1 LILARKPIFMLPKRQ
16 EYLTAEEY
24 LFQERLSET
33 RHEFFNGEIFAM
45 AGASRRHNQIVS
57 NLTRIL
63 GNQLADRP
71 CSVYSSDMKV
81 KIQKL
86 NKYAYPDVLIVC
98 EQQQFEDENEDVLLN
113 PAVIIEV
120 LSDSTEAYDRGDKF
134 LHYQGIP
141 SLAEYLLVSQKTCQ
155 IEKFMR
161 QADDTWVYSQ
171 SDQINAEIDLRRV
184 DCSLK
189 LQDVYAKVRI

>member
-1 LILARKPIFMLPKRQ
+1 MLPKRQ
-16 EYLTAEEY
+16 EHLTAEEY

-33 RHEFFNGEIFAM
+33 RREYFNGETFAM
-45 AGASRRHNQIVS
+45 AGASRRHNQIAS
-57 NLTRIL
+57 NLTRVL

-98 EQQQFEDENEDVLLN
+98 GQQQFEDENEDVLLN
-113 PAVIIEV
+113 PVVIIEV

-155 IEKFMR
+155 IEKFTR
-161 QADDTWVYSQ
+161 QLDDTWVYSQ
-171 SDQINAEIDLRRV
+171 YREMGSDIELATV
-184 DCSLK
+184 DCRLR
-189 LQDVYAKVRI
+189 LQEVYAKASV

>member
-1 LILARKPIFMLPKRQ
+1 MLPKLQHR
-16 EYLTAEEY
+16 LTAEEY
-24 LFQERLSET
+24 LFQERLSAT
-33 RHEFFNGEIFAM
+33 RREYLDGEIFAM
-45 AGASRRHNQIVS
+45 AGASRRHNQISS

-63 GNQLADRP
+63 GNQLANRP

-81 KIQKL
+81 KIEKL

-98 EQQQFEDENEDVLLN
+98 GQQQFEDENEDVLLN
-113 PAVIIEV
+113 PLLIMEV

-141 SLAEYLLVSQKTCQ
+141 SLAEYLLVSQKSCR
-155 IEKFMR
+155 IEQFTR
-161 QADDTWVYSQ
+161 QSDDTWVYSQ
-171 SDQINAEIDLRRV
+171 SDEINDEVGLKSV

-189 LQDVYAKVRI
+189 LQDVYAKVEV